1 MYWQEDTTEQEF
13 RVPDDF
19 ADILFA
25 IDCKQLPVDHAHA
38 LSLALERTLP
48 WLAEDER
55 IAVHT
60 VHAAGSQNGWER
72 PEHGTDQPL
81 ILSRR
86 TKLTIRAPKDRLA
99 LLQAQLTGRTL
110 DVAGHP
116 LSVGNGKIRPLSNQ
130 TTVFARYVA
139 GPEGAS
145 EEQFLAWAAAQLET
159 LGINIRKAL
168 CGKSTPLAT
177 AGRPVHTRSLLLA
190 DLTPEQSVRLQQ
202 IGLGPHRKMGC
213 GIFIPHK
220 GIDAVKK
227 SAGD

>member
-99 LLQAQLTGRTL
+99 LLQAQLTGQTL

-177 AGRPVHTRSLLLA
+177 AGRPVHPQPAARRPDTGTIR
-190 DLTPEQSVRLQQ
+190 TPATDGARAPPQDGLRHLHSAQRHRRGEK
-202 IGLGPHRKMGC
+202 IGR
-213 GIFIPHK
+213 
-220 GIDAVKK
+220 
-227 SAGD
+227 